1 MGLSMDALE
10 AFLKL
15 KFNAVVGKRTLQQYR
30 KDDKAGKS
38 EIKMHARDLITGKP
52 KIVTLCTCKV
62 PVDKLTVVKE
72 FDKKKKCFVDV
83 KRKPVKKAKAKG
95 KKRKL

>member
-15 KFNAVVGKRTLQQYR
+15 KFDAVVGKRTLQDYR

-38 EIKMHARDLITGKP
+38 VIKMHARDLITGKP
-52 KIVTLCTCKV
+52 KIVTLYTHKV
-62 PVDKLTVVKE
+62 PVEKLTVVKE
-72 FDKKKKCFVDV
+72 FDPIKKCFVDV
-83 KRKPVKKAKAKG
+83 KKKPVKKAKS
-95 KKRKL
+95 KKR